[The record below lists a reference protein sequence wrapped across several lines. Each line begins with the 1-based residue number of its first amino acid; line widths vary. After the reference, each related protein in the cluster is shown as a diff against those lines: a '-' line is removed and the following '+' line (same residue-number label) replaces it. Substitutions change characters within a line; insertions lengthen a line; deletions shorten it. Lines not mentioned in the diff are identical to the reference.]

1 MKSKIYYYDSAA
13 AATGGHLVGSNSP
26 NRYTCFQR
34 AVYQPANTAY
44 AVTSIEVTTDGM
56 VIKTN
61 PANKASDFLPHMTVL
76 IKNGSNEKVNGY
88 HRITRITTD
97 GIIVKAPT
105 GLSVG
110 AIPNASQYYLYL
122 ASIPTTIVTGS
133 TRDIS
138 FQFNSSEAGALNYGF
153 GIFDNGPYTYAHA
166 YFRKIGYTSY
176 GHGNGVIGYGFWPTT
191 INFTAASKTRCW
203 IVANDRFIYFISNAD
218 DDLTKPSVTVF
229 AGDLISPITGDPLKE
244 NFVLCAAESYPSLT
258 ATGNTACTIRTG
270 TSILSTVDPNI
281 KVATRAMTSNAD
293 GMGAYMVAPVPGAS
307 SAGFMSG
314 NTIFKPVNGQY
325 TLLPV
330 SIVDRAGYDRGRVP
344 GLYYIKE
351 YAYGVFTHGSI
362 IKGYGDLANR
372 DFLVVYSSYN
382 SLITSPLPQMATPTQ
397 NVSVYLI
404 DITGPWE

>member
-1 MKSKIYYYDSAA
+1 MKSRIYYYDSSA
-13 AATGGHLVGSNSP
+13 AATGGHLIGINSP

-34 AVYQPANTAY
+34 AVYQPSNTAY
-44 AVTSIEVTTDGM
+44 AIAGIEVTADGM

-61 PANKASDFLPHMTVL
+61 PANKAADFLPHMTVL
-76 IKNGSNEKVNGY
+76 ISNGSNEKVKGY

-97 GIIVKAPT
+97 SIIVKTPT
-105 GLSVG
+105 GLSIG
-110 AIPNASQYYLYL
+110 TIPNASQYYLYL

-133 TRDIS
+133 TRNIS

-153 GIFDNGPYTYAHA
+153 GIFDNAPYTYAHA
-166 YFRKIGYTSY
+166 YFNKIGYTSY
-176 GHGNGVIGYGFWPTT
+176 GQGNGIIGYGFWPTT

-203 IVANDRFIYFISNAD
+203 IVANDRFIYFISNAG

-229 AGDLISPITGDPLKE
+229 VGDLISPPGGDPLKE

-270 TSILSTVDPNI
+270 TSNMGSVDPNLL
-281 KVATRAMTSNAD
+281 VATRSMSSNAS
-293 GMGAYMVAPVPGAS
+293 GMNAYMVAPAPSIS
-307 SAGFMSG
+307 STGFMSG
-314 NTIFKPVNGQY
+314 NTIFKPQNGQY

-330 SIVDRAGYDRGRVP
+330 SIVDKAGYDRGRVP

-362 IKGYGDLANR
+362 VKGYGDLANR
-372 DFLVVYSSYN
+372 DFLVVYSNYN
-382 SLITSPLPQMATPTQ
+382 SLITSSLPQMATPNQ
-397 NVSVYLI
+397 NASVYLI

>member
-1 MKSKIYYYDSAA
+1 MKSRIYYYDSSAP
-13 AATGGHLVGSNSP
+13 ATGGHLIGINSP

-34 AVYQPANTAY
+34 AVYQDGNPAY
-44 AVTSIEVTTDGM
+44 AIASIEVTADGM

-61 PANKASDFLPHMTVL
+61 PANKANDFLPHMTVL

-88 HRITRITTD
+88 HRITRVTSD
-97 GIIVKAPT
+97 GIIVRAPM
-105 GLSVG
+105 GLSIG
-110 AIPNASQYYLYL
+110 AIPNATQYQLRL

-176 GHGNGVIGYGFWPTT
+176 GQGNGVIGYGFWPTT
-191 INFTAASKTRCW
+191 INFTATSKTRCW
-203 IVANDRFIYFISNAD
+203 IVANDRFIYFIANAD
-218 DDLTKPSVTVF
+218 DDLSKPSVTVF
-229 AGDLISPITGDPLKE
+229 VGDLISPPTGDPLKE

-258 ATGNTACTIRTG
+258 ATSNTACTIRTG

-293 GMGAYMVAPVPGAS
+293 GMGAYMVAPVPGVS

-314 NTIFKPVNGQY
+314 NSIFKPVNGQY

-351 YAYGVFTHGSI
+351 YAYGVFTHGNI

>member
-13 AATGGHLVGSNSP
+13 PATGGHLVGINSP

-34 AVYQPANTAY
+34 AVYQYGNPAYDIA
-44 AVTSIEVTTDGM
+44 SIEVTASGM

-61 PANKASDFLPHMTVL
+61 PANKANDFLPHMTVL

-88 HRITRITTD
+88 HRITRITAD

-176 GHGNGVIGYGFWPTT
+176 GQGSGVIGYGFWPTT

-203 IVANDRFIYFISNAD
+203 IIGNDRFIYFIANAD

-229 AGDLISPITGDPLKE
+229 VGDLISPPTGDPLKE

-258 ATGNTACTIRTG
+258 ATSNTACTIRTG
-270 TSILSTVDPNI
+270 TSIMSSVDTNI
-281 KVATRAMTSNAD
+281 KVATRAMSSNAD
-293 GMGAYMVAPVPGAS
+293 GMNAYMVAPVPGVS

>member
-1 MKSKIYYYDSAA
+1 MKSKIYYYDSSA
-13 AATGGHLVGSNSP
+13 AATGGHLIGINSP

-34 AVYQPANTAY
+34 AVYQDGNPAYGIA
-44 AVTSIEVTTDGM
+44 SIEVTADGM

-61 PANKASDFLPHMTVL
+61 PANKANDFLPHMTVL

-88 HRITRITTD
+88 HRITRITAD
-97 GIIVKAPT
+97 GIIVKAPA

-110 AIPNASQYYLYL
+110 AIPNANQYYLYL

-176 GHGNGVIGYGFWPTT
+176 GQGNGVIGSGFWPTT

-229 AGDLISPITGDPLKE
+229 VGDLISPPTGDPLKE
-244 NFVLCAAESYPSLT
+244 NFVLCAAESYQSMQ
-258 ATGNTACTIRTG
+258 AAGNAACTIRTG
-270 TSILSTVDPNI
+270 TSIMSSVDPNLW
-281 KVATRAMTSNAD
+281 VASRSMSSDAS
-293 GMGAYMVAPVPGAS
+293 GMNAYMVAPAPGIS
-307 SAGFMSG
+307 STGFMSG
-314 NTIFKPVNGQY
+314 NTLFKPVNGQY

-382 SLITSPLPQMATPTQ
+382 SLITSALPQTATPTQ